1 MYKYQVEQKSFTA
14 FYHPTSRQRN
24 SPLTFPQTQL
34 PNSAK
39 YSKVSGEGKPGKE
52 SPVVL
57 IGGKKN
63 TVVAL
68 KDLVVI
74 WLVVEPTLLKN
85 MLVKTGSS
93 SPGMGENNKK
103 LKP

>member
-1 MYKYQVEQKSFTA
+1 M
-14 FYHPTSRQRN
+14 
-24 SPLTFPQTQL
+24 
-34 PNSAK
+34 
-39 YSKVSGEGKPGKE
+39 
-52 SPVVL
+52 VL